1 MSELIDKL
9 GPDVWFYA
17 FLAAVLCIAGWTD
30 LRTEKI
36 FNWLTYPAILIGLIG
51 HGIVGGSPWS
61 SPVATQTGVMDLTDS
76 FAGLAV
82 GFLPMFL
89 AWQAGG
95 IGGGDAKLM
104 AAVGALTGWRFVLTA
119 MFYGLAVSV
128 VYSLLVLLRRKIVR
142 DTLGRVFRFMWLALL
157 KNNPG
162 DPATDQSPKV
172 PFGFCLSVGA
182 GVVLIVILIWGMDAD
197 MLWLGI

>member
-1 MSELIDKL
+1 MLQELIDTL

-17 FLAAVLCIAGWTD
+17 LLAAVLCIGAWTD
-30 LRTEKI
+30 VRTEKI

-61 SPVATQTGVMDLTDS
+61 SGVVTHTGPGGLMDLTDS
-76 FAGLAV
+76 LAGLAV

-104 AAVGALTGWRFVLTA
+104 AAVGALAGWRFVLTA
-119 MFYGLAVSV
+119 MFYGLGVSV
-128 VYSLLVLLRRKIVR
+128 VYGVARGGGTCVR
-142 DTLGRVFRFMWLALL
+142 GNMLCA
-157 KNNPG
+157 P
-162 DPATDQSPKV
+162 PAPRGNA
-172 PFGFCLSVGA
+172 F
-182 GVVLIVILIWGMDAD
+182 
-197 MLWLGI
+197 

>member
-1 MSELIDKL
+1 MHSLFETL

-17 FLAAVLCIAGWTD
+17 ILAVVLCIAAWTD

-36 FNWLTYPAILIGLIG
+36 YNWLTYPAILVGLLG
-51 HGIVGGSPWS
+51 HTVVGGSPVFS
-61 SPVATQTGVMDLTDS
+61 GVSDHAGVMTLSDS
-76 FAGLAV
+76 LMGLAI
-82 GFLPMFL
+82 GFLPLFQG
-89 AWQAGG
+89 WQAGG

-104 AAVGALTGWRFVLTA
+104 AAVGALTGWRFAVTA
-119 MFYGLAVSV
+119 IFYGLGVAVL
-128 VYSLLVLLRRKIVR
+128 YSLWVLLHQKMLR

-172 PFGFCLSVGA
+172 AFGTCMCVGA
-182 GVVLIVILIWGMDAD
+182 GVVLLVILIWGHNAE
-197 MLWLGI
+197 MLWVGV